1 MGIYLCLCRGTVG
14 RLQTLDLRGGDRAG
28 GTTHPE
34 RSGMKY
40 EKHEWLME
48 LIGIALIAMVV
59 IVWA

>member
-1 MGIYLCLCRGTVG
+1 MG
-14 RLQTLDLRGGDRAG
+14 RLKTLDLRGGDRAG